1 LGVALFDRLVIGVL
15 PLIPKP
21 VVGYFS
27 KRYIA
32 GSTMAEAVEESGRLN
47 SAGCMVTLDLLGEET
62 SVREEALAARDAYL
76 RLLEA
81 IAQAGAD
88 GNVSIK
94 PTQFGLGLDDDL
106 AYENI
111 EAVVARARELG
122 NFVRIDMEDSTTT
135 DQTLAV
141 YRKLRREYDNLGVV
155 LQACLRRSV
164 ADAEALAEMKANVR
178 LCKGVYIEPYRISW
192 RDPEI
197 VRRSFM
203 QVLGILLRGG
213 SYVGIAT
220 HDELLVW
227 EAMRITRE
235 LGLAAERYEF
245 QMLLGVAERLR
256 RVVIDSGHRMRVYVP
271 FGREWYAYSTRRLK
285 ENPGLAGT
293 IALDVMGLSQDRKRR

>member
-1 LGVALFDRLVIGVL
+1 MALFDRLVIGVF

-32 GSTMAEAVEESGRLN
+32 GSTMAEAVEESRRLN

-62 SVREEALAARDAYL
+62 GVREEALAARDTYL

-81 IAQAGAD
+81 IAQAGVD

-94 PTQFGLGLDDDL
+94 PTQFGLGLDAGF

-111 EAVVARARELG
+111 VAVVARARELG
-122 NFVRIDMEDSTTT
+122 NFVRIDMEDSSTT

-141 YRKLRREYDNLGVV
+141 YRKLCREHDNLGVV

-213 SYVGIAT
+213 GYVGIAT

-227 EAMRITRE
+227 EAMRITHE

-271 FGREWYAYSTRRLK
+271 FGREWYAYSTRRLR

-293 IALDVMGLSQDRKRR
+293 IALDVLGLSQDRKRR